1 MPFREIEMKTVANER
16 IQRIFGFS
24 VIRNPRRVDYRRHRR
39 LPSPQR
45 NTNQEKHHGAN
56 RSQLLTP
63 HLRARSILSFSSFGA
78 TFHRC
83 DEPVSTLRQGLDVS
97 WVVCVIAQGGT
108 QLVDGLI
115 KPSLEIDKG
124 IFRPKL

>member
-24 VIRNPRRVDYRRHRR
+24 VIRNPRRIDYRRHRR
-39 LPSPQR
+39 LPSPQC
-45 NTNQEKHHGAN
+45 NTNQEKHPGAN
-56 RSQLLTP
+56 RSQPFTP
-63 HLRARSILSFSSFGA
+63 HLRPRLVLSFSE

-83 DEPVSTLRQGLDVS
+83 DEPVSTLRQSFDVS
-97 WVVCVIAQGGT
+97 WLVRVIAQGGT

-124 IFRPKL
+124 IF